1 MADRIWTKVAAWTGW
16 PLLLIMMSLLFLWPA
31 AEERFLPI
39 RTHQSIEAITRSGDR
54 LCWVWTS
61 IKERRRVSDNLD
73 AFLLAGDN
81 RFVTTVFDPATGAPW
96 NRGQAKPVSPH
107 PQPQPYCTLLPPS
120 VKPDQAVR
128 LTQVAYYPSLIP
140 GMHVLLHL
148 PDVLSMPSGKPL

>member
-1 MADRIWTKVAAWTGW
+1 MADKLWTRLAAWTGW
-16 PLLLIMMSLLFLWPA
+16 PVLLVVITLLFLWPA

-39 RTHQSIEAITRSGDR
+39 RTHQSVQGVMRTSGQ

-61 IKERRRVSDNLD
+61 TKERSRVSDNLD
-73 AFLLAGDN
+73 AFLIVGED
-81 RFVTTVFDPATGAPW
+81 RFVTTVFDPRTGNPW
-96 NRGQAKPVSPH
+96 NRGQAKPVSPI

-128 LTQVAYYPSLIP
+128 LTQIAYYPSLIP

-148 PDVLSMPSGKPL
+148 PDVVSVP